1 MSTSSRSSKDEDTY
15 SIIKETVLR
24 NAVQHG
30 GKARSDNV
38 ISKVIAQRPKL
49 RNQMKILIPQI
60 TQAVDELNR
69 LSLAQQEEL
78 LAQTSTD
85 ESEVRKKNGK
95 VRVLPELPEA
105 QMGRVVTRFPPE
117 PNGYPH
123 IGHAKAAIIDEEYA
137 RLYNGKFI
145 LRFDDTNPLNEKI
158 EYYEAIKDGLDWLG
172 VMPNIIKNTS
182 DDIELLC
189 DYGKKLVMTGG
200 GYICSCSQTRIREL
214 RAKGIACECRSAST
228 ESEERL
234 QTFFDGSLEPNTA
247 IIRFKGNIADTNT
260 AMRDPTLFRIIDG
273 QHPKLGKSNRVWP
286 TYDFAAPIED
296 SLDGVTHALRTKEY
310 ELRNA
315 LYYAIL
321 DKLLL
326 RKPIIME
333 FSRLEFDCMPVSKRK
348 IVPLINNGL
357 VQGWTDPRLPTLAAL
372 KRRGFMP
379 EAIRKFV
386 LSLGLTL
393 SETTPPF
400 ESLEA
405 FNRKIIDPTS
415 IRLFFV
421 KNPTIIMI
429 KNGHSQEVILKNH
442 PNFDLGQRHITVS
455 TLFYID
461 ENDAIN
467 LGVGDEVRLI
477 ELCNVIITDVVSDI
491 QVQPNLVEI
500 NDVENTR
507 NGRVLIAERTGEAIN
522 HKMRKIQWV
531 AKNDAL
537 PYNVLVPKQLYDGEN
552 FNSNSLECFQGYAE
566 SFIGSLN
573 KGTII
578 QLVRFGFCRIDDRN
592 TAIFTH
598 R

>member
-1 MSTSSRSSKDEDTY
+1 MSSSSCSSKDEDTDNV
-15 SIIKETVLR
+15 IKETVLR
-24 NAVQHG
+24 NAVQYG

-38 ISKVIAQRPKL
+38 ISKVIAQRPNL
-49 RNQMKILIPQI
+49 RNQIKFLIPQI
-60 TQAVDELNR
+60 RQAIEELNH
-69 LSLAQQEEL
+69 LTLAQQEEL
-78 LAQTSTD
+78 LGQPD

-95 VRVLPELPEA
+95 VRVLPELPDA

-137 RLYNGKFI
+137 RLYKGKLI

-172 VMPNIIKNTS
+172 VMPNIVKNTS
-182 DDIELLC
+182 DDIKLLC
-189 DYGKKLVMTGG
+189 DYGKKLVIAGS
-200 GYICSCSQTRIREL
+200 GYVCSCSQTRIREL
-214 RAKGIACECRSAST
+214 RAKGIACECSSAST

-234 QTFFDGSLEPNTA
+234 QTFFDGSLEPNSA
-247 IIRFKGNIADTNT
+247 IIRLKGNIADTNT

-326 RKPIIME
+326 RKPNLME
-333 FSRLEFDCMPVSKRK
+333 FSRLEFDGMPVSKRK
-348 IVPLINNGL
+348 IVPLINNGM
-357 VQGWTDPRLPTLAAL
+357 VQGWADPRLPTLAAL

-405 FNRKIIDPTS
+405 FNRKIIDSTS

-421 KNPTIIMI
+421 KNPTILMV
-429 KNGHSQEVILKNH
+429 KNAHSQEVILKNH
-442 PNFDLGQRHITVS
+442 PNFDMGQRRIATS
-455 TLFYID
+455 TLFYIA

-467 LGVGDEVRLI
+467 IGVGDEVRLI
-477 ELCNVIITDVVSDI
+477 ELYNVIITNAVPDS
-491 QVQPNLVEI
+491 QVQPDLVEI
-500 NDVENTR
+500 SEAESTR
-507 NGRVLIAERTGEAIN
+507 NRRVLIAERTGEAIS

-531 AKNDAL
+531 AKNDAI

-552 FNSNSLECFQGYAE
+552 FSSNSLECIQGYAE

-573 KGTII
+573 KGTVI
-578 QLVRFGFCRIDDRN
+578 QLVRFGFCSINDGN